1 MYTTVNG
8 ENIFVRNKRDCIDII
23 RAGINDD
30 MANYIESLLND
41 ADCSEEQLCK
51 VNDDMESINNLMET
65 FVSELE

>member
-41 ADCSEEQLCK
+41 ADCS
-51 VNDDMESINNLMET
+51 
-65 FVSELE
+65 SEHIKE